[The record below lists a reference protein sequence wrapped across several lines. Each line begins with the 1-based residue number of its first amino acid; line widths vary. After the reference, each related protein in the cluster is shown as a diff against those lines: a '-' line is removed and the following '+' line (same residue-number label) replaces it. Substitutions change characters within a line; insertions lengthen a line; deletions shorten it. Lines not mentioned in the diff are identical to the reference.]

1 MKKAA
6 IKISSFFCETSF
18 RVFYAN
24 RKKSIIFTSKFKI
37 KTMVYK
43 FTILSDEVDNF
54 VRIISIDSEATF
66 FDLHNAILDS
76 VNYEKNQM
84 TSFFMCSDNWE
95 KEQEVT
101 LVEME
106 SSSEYDNL
114 VMEDTKLEDLVTE
127 ENQKLLYVFDM
138 MSDRVFFMEMTDII
152 PRKTLDK
159 AVIETVEGEAPIQI
173 MADEGL
179 IVAPKASIDENFYG
193 DEEFELDEL
202 DEEGFGE
209 MNFDDSSLFSEDPKF

>member
-1 MKKAA
+1 MK
-6 IKISSFFCETSF
+6 IGNNI
-18 RVFYAN
+18 VFLQPKLKQTN
-24 RKKSIIFTSKFKI
+24 
-37 KTMVYK
+37 MVYK

-54 VRIISIDSEATF
+54 VRIITIDSEATF

-84 TSFFMCSDNWE
+84 TSFFLCSDNWE
-95 KEQEVT
+95 KGQEVT

-114 VMEDTKLEDLVTE
+114 VMEDTKLEELIVD

-152 PRKTLDK
+152 PRKNLDK
-159 AVIETVEGEAPIQI
+159 AECVSSEGDAPVQI
-173 MADEGL
+173 MVEEG
-179 IVAPKASIDENFYG
+179 ITVAPKASLDENFYG
-193 DEEFELDEL
+193 DEDFELDEL
-202 DEEGFGE
+202 DEEGYGE

>member
-1 MKKAA
+1 
-6 IKISSFFCETSF
+6 
-18 RVFYAN
+18 
-24 RKKSIIFTSKFKI
+24 
-37 KTMVYK
+37 MVYK

-54 VRIISIDSEATF
+54 LRVISIDSEATF
-66 FDLHNAILDS
+66 FDLHNAILES

-84 TSFFMCSDNWE
+84 TSFFICSDNWE

-114 VMEDTKLEDLVTE
+114 VMDETKLEELLSD

-138 MSDRVFFMEMTDII
+138 MSDRVFFIELTETTPM
-152 PRKTLDK
+152 KNLKK
-159 AVIETVEGEAPIQI
+159 AVCVTSEGEPPVQI
-173 MADEGL
+173 MAEEATVL
-179 IVAPKASIDENFYG
+179 TPKANIDESFYG
-193 DEEFELDEL
+193 DEDFELDEL

-209 MNFDDSSLFSEDPKF
+209 MNFDDNSLFSEDPKF

>member
-1 MKKAA
+1 
-6 IKISSFFCETSF
+6 
-18 RVFYAN
+18 
-24 RKKSIIFTSKFKI
+24 
-37 KTMVYK
+37 MVYK

-54 VRIISIDSEATF
+54 VRIITIDSEATF

-84 TSFFMCSDNWE
+84 TTFFLCSENWE
-95 KEQEVT
+95 KGQEVT

-114 VMEDTKLEDLVTE
+114 VMEDTKLEDLLTDE
-127 ENQKLLYVFDM
+127 DQKLLYVFDM
-138 MSDRVFFMEMTDII
+138 MSDRVFFMELSEII
-152 PRKTLDK
+152 PRKNLDK
-159 AVIETVEGEAPIQI
+159 AVCISSDGEAPLQI

-179 IVAPKASIDENFYG
+179 NAAPKASLDENFYG
-193 DEEFELDEL
+193 DEDFELDEL

-209 MNFDDSSLFSEDPKF
+209 MNFDNNSLFSEDPKF

>member
-1 MKKAA
+1 
-6 IKISSFFCETSF
+6 
-18 RVFYAN
+18 
-24 RKKSIIFTSKFKI
+24 
-37 KTMVYK
+37 MVYK
-43 FTILSDEVDNF
+43 FTILSDESDSF
-54 VRIISIDSEATF
+54 VRIITIDSEATF

-76 VNYEKNQM
+76 VKYEKNQM
-84 TSFFMCSDNWE
+84 TSFFICSDNWE

-114 VMEDTKLEDLVTE
+114 VMDATKLEELLSE
-127 ENQKLLYVFDM
+127 ENQKMLYVFDM
-138 MSDRVFFMEMTDII
+138 MSDRVFFMELTDII
-152 PRKTLDK
+152 PRRNQDK
-159 AVIETVEGEAPIQI
+159 AICTSSEGDAPIQI

-179 IVAPKASIDENFYG
+179 VAAPKVNLDENFYG
-193 DEEFELDEL
+193 DEDFELEEL

>member
-1 MKKAA
+1 
-6 IKISSFFCETSF
+6 
-18 RVFYAN
+18 
-24 RKKSIIFTSKFKI
+24 
-37 KTMVYK
+37 MVYK

-66 FDLHNAILDS
+66 FDLHNVILDS

-84 TSFFMCSDNWE
+84 TSFFLCSDNWE

-114 VMEDTKLEDLVTE
+114 VMEDTKLEDLLTE

-159 AVIETVEGEAPIQI
+159 AVIETAEGEAPIQI

-179 IVAPKASIDENFYG
+179 TVAPKASIDENFYG